1 MGWSDAY
8 VQLEVGDLVVLY
20 TDGITESND
29 PAGKQLDMEGLLALA
44 RNAAFVS
51 PVEVG
56 EALRAGVEAFR
67 GTSPAA
73 DDETLIVLQRAP
85 SESDEPWPR

>member
-1 MGWSDAY
+1 
-8 VQLEVGDLVVLY
+8 LIVLY

-29 PAGKQLDMEGLLALA
+29 PAGKQLDKDGLLALA
-44 RNAAFVS
+44 RKVAFTS

-56 EALRAGVEAFR
+56 EALRAGVEAYR
-67 GTSPAA
+67 GTTPAE

-85 SESDEPWPR
+85 SKSHEPWPR